1 MSDCSGT
8 FSPLQKAQN
17 VSTIPTTVK
26 NLELVDKRREQIVLA
41 AIKLFAKKGY
51 HKTTLRNLAE
61 ETGLS
66 QGNIYDYVGSK
77 EDIFFLIHQ
86 FAAGSAMEA
95 MTQALEEVSDPLEK
109 LRRMVRAEFNTM
121 DKLADAIMLIY
132 QEGHILKKSLLRSL
146 LKKERAHLEVFESVI
161 EECVNTG
168 VLRECNERV
177 VANLIKSMVDAWVL
191 KRWDLRGH
199 ASAIDVE
206 KTILDLLFRGFL
218 KQDLPQ
224 AQLEPQAHA
233 LEGKAAIVVNGG
245 TVLGMAVI
253 SFLLNRGVRVAGY
266 MDGLKKGR
274 EYPVINPKTSQNLTR
289 YSTAEHGPMCPEL
302 YKQMEEAIGP
312 VDVYIQDVGIGSLKT
327 SGAQQDSLD
336 AARRLQENVKCVENL
351 VPAVQESM
359 FRRSAG
365 RIIYITPWAWDKY
378 ANSLSY
384 ETTKGAVIALTHAAA
399 NDSARFHVNVNCIV
413 PGFIRTVRP
422 SKIQKELTESL
433 LAEIPAGRMGELTD
447 ITEAVSFLAGDS
459 SKYLTGQVLKC
470 SGGAD

>member
-1 MSDCSGT
+1 
-8 FSPLQKAQN
+8 

-95 MTQALEEVSDPLEK
+95 MIQALEEVSDPLEK

-199 ASAIDVE
+199 ASAMDVE

-224 AQLEPQAHA
+224 AQLEPEAHS

-253 SFLLNRGVRVAGY
+253 SFLLGRGVRVAAY

-274 EYPVINPKTSQNLTR
+274 EYPVINPKTSQNLTC
-289 YSTAEHGPMCPEL
+289 YSTAEHGPVSSEL
-302 YKQMEEAIGP
+302 FKQMEEAIGP
-312 VDVYIQDVGIGSLKT
+312 VDMYIHDVGVGSLKT
-327 SGAQQDSLD
+327 SAAQQDSLD
-336 AARRLQENVKCVENL
+336 AARRLQENLKCVENL

-422 SKIQKELTESL
+422 SKIQKELTECL

-470 SGGAD
+470 SGGVD

>member
-1 MSDCSGT
+1 MSARSGT
-8 FSPLQKAQN
+8 FSLHWGPH

-41 AIKLFAKKGY
+41 AIKLFAKKGF

-77 EDIFFLIHQ
+77 EDIFFLIHE

-109 LRRMVRAEFNTM
+109 LRRMVRAEFDTM

-132 QEGHILKKSLLRSL
+132 QEGHILKKPLLRSL
-146 LKKERAHLEVFESVI
+146 LKKERAHLEVFESII
-161 EECVNTG
+161 EECVKTG

-191 KRWDLRGH
+191 KRWDLLGH
-199 ASAIDVE
+199 ASAMDVE

-218 KQDLPQ
+218 KADSSP
-224 AQLEPQAHA
+224 ARCEPQTHV
-233 LEGKAAIVVNGG
+233 LEGKSAIVVNGG
-245 TVLGMAVI
+245 TVLGTAVI
-253 SFLLNRGVRVAGY
+253 SFLLSRGVRLAAY

-274 EYPVINPKTSQNLTR
+274 EYPVINPKTSKNLTR
-289 YSTAEHGPMCPEL
+289 YSNSEHGPMGPEL
-302 YKQMEEAIGP
+302 YKRMEEGIGP
-312 VDVYIQDVGIGSLKT
+312 VDIYVHDTGIGSL
-327 SGAQQDSLD
+327 SPAVARQDTFE
-336 AARRLQENVKCVENL
+336 AASRLQENLTCAENL
-351 VPAVQESM
+351 VPVVQESM
-359 FRRSAG
+359 SRRSSG
-365 RIIYITPWAWDKY
+365 RIIYIAPWAWDRY
-378 ANSLSY
+378 ANSVSY
-384 ETTKGAVIALTHAAA
+384 ETAKGAVIALTLACAK
-399 NDSARFHVNVNCIV
+399 DTARFHVNVNCIV
-413 PGFIRTVRP
+413 PGFIRAIRP
-422 SKIQKELTESL
+422 SKIQKELAEEL
-433 LAEIPAGRMGELTD
+433 LGEIPAGRMGELTD

-470 SGGAD
+470 NGGAD